1 MPQRL
6 CLALY
11 SHVPQ
16 APRTSAGKLP
26 SDTRETVRTNPRG
39 GSVEQ
44 DRVNEST
51 MNSLSKNKLQQG
63 FTLLELMMVTA
74 IIGILTSLA
83 LPSYQAFVY
92 RAKAAE
98 VILEMD
104 KIHTVLTALQA
115 EIGAKLGTELRIV
128 PNVRT
133 AADPASYPF
142 QYCVLKVAGSCKEL
156 MPVTGLSRQELTLP
170 HLGVILNVGSGFDPF
185 SHKEGDYKVSV
196 NEDYN
201 RTRHD
206 PALRTTAQ
214 QTILAVHHVM
224 AQHTYKPLPP
234 VINPKSESHVY
245 LYMNLQGT
253 RP

>member
-1 MPQRL
+1 
-6 CLALY
+6 
-11 SHVPQ
+11 
-16 APRTSAGKLP
+16 
-26 SDTRETVRTNPRG
+26 
-39 GSVEQ
+39 
-44 DRVNEST
+44 

-63 FTLLELMMVTA
+63 FTLLELMIVTA
-74 IIGILTSLA
+74 IIGILASLA

-115 EIGAKLGTELRIV
+115 ETGAKLGAGIRIM
-128 PNVRT
+128 PNTVT
-133 AADPASYPF
+133 SADPTSYPLK
-142 QYCVLKVAGSCKEL
+142 YCILNESGRCKEL
-156 MPVTGLSRQELTLP
+156 KPITGLSQQEMTFS
-170 HLGVILNVGSGFDPF
+170 HLGVTLNVGSGVDPF
-185 SHKEGDYKVSV
+185 SQKGGDYKVSV

-201 RTRHD
+201 LTRHD
-206 PALRTTAQ
+206 PALRTAAQ

-234 VINPKSESHVY
+234 VINPKTESHVY

>member
-1 MPQRL
+1 
-6 CLALY
+6 
-11 SHVPQ
+11 
-16 APRTSAGKLP
+16 
-26 SDTRETVRTNPRG
+26 
-39 GSVEQ
+39 
-44 DRVNEST
+44 

-63 FTLLELMMVTA
+63 FTLLELMLVTA

-83 LPSYQAFVY
+83 LPSYQAFVF

-115 EIGAKLGTELRIV
+115 ETGAKLGAEIRIM
-128 PNVRT
+128 PNTVT
-133 AADPASYPF
+133 SANPTSYPL
-142 QYCVLKVAGSCKEL
+142 QYCVLNASSRCDEIK
-156 MPVTGLSRQELTLP
+156 PITGLSMAELTFS
-170 HLGVILNVGSGFDPF
+170 HLGVVLNVGSGADPF
-185 SHKEGDYKVSV
+185 SRKDGDYKLSV

-201 RTRHD
+201 RTGQD

-224 AQHTYKPLPP
+224 AQHTYRPLPP

-245 LYMNLQGT
+245 LYVNLQGT